1 MTYLLEWSPGM
12 KVVRLLFVGSVFIVA
27 SSGLTGCGGSQRRA
41 DNPENITV
49 HTWLID
55 GLAVQTGDLIC
66 TNTTEGRSVF
76 AGLFYR
82 LYGIVIPGPVDHVV
96 VYVGPGG
103 RCVEAGAKLRVMTFE
118 IAGDVWDASKMTK
131 ERGPIRDI
139 LYGVAYPLAGRSL
152 SAEEED
158 RIRRGVASYCLQQ
171 AKARKPY
178 NVVFV
183 DSMTEKAFY
192 CSQLAYRAYLEQGID
207 LNTNQG
213 VPDVPG
219 TNSIVYPQEIWNGCR
234 HERAAEPSPR

>member
-1 MTYLLEWSPGM
+1 MRI
-12 KVVRLLFVGSVFIVA
+12 VRRLFVGWVFIVA
-27 SSGLTGCGGSQRRA
+27 CSGLTGCGGSQRRA
-41 DNPENITV
+41 EKPEDVTV

-55 GLAVQTGDLIC
+55 GLTVRTGDLIC

-82 LYGIVIPGPVDHVV
+82 LYGMVIPGPVDHVV

-103 RCVEAGAKLRVMTFE
+103 RCVEAGAKLRVMTFD
-118 IAGDVWDASKMTK
+118 IAGNTWDASKMTK
-131 ERGPIRDI
+131 QRGSIRDI
-139 LYGVAYPLAGRSL
+139 LYGVAYPLAGTSL
-152 SAEEED
+152 SAERED
-158 RIRRGVASYCLQQ
+158 GIRRGVAGYCLRQ

-207 LNTNQG
+207 LNTNHG
-213 VPDVPG
+213 VPDIPG
-219 TNSIVYPQEIWNGCR
+219 TSSIVYPQEIWNGCE
-234 HERAAEPSPR
+234 HERAAESPPGS